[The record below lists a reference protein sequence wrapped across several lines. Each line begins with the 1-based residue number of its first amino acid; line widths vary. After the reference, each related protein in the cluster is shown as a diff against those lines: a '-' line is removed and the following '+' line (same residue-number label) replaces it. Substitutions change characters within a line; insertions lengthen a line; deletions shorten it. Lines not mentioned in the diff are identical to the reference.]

1 MHARKSEY
9 AFTLVEMLVSIAVL
23 AILVLLVARLVSS
36 AATITTLGNKSMDT
50 GSQARQLLDRMGVDF
65 DQMVKRSDVSYYV
78 KTGNGAQFGQP
89 GNDQIA
95 FFSAIPGYYPQT
107 GYKSDIALTAYRVNA
122 ISTSP
127 SYNRMERMGKGLHLN
142 GGYANATPLLFL
154 DSANSTTIFSIWPTA
169 TNATST
175 DPDYEVIGPQV
186 FRFEYYY
193 LLTPTGPSGLSGLSI
208 GPWLNASLPVIKD
221 VAAIVVDVA
230 AIDPKSKVLLTDAQM
245 TTLITRL
252 PDYNAATMGLPG
264 QLLAAWQDR
273 LNTDP
278 QITAMPRPAIQ
289 GVRLYERYFY
299 LNQ

>member
-1 MHARKSEY
+1 MHARKSLH

-36 AATITTLGNKSMDT
+36 AATITTLGNKRMDT
-50 GSQARQLLDRMGVDF
+50 DAQARQLLDRVAVDF
-65 DQMVKRSDVSYYV
+65 DQMLKRSDISYYV
-78 KTGNGAQFGQP
+78 KTGNGAQP

-95 FFSAIPGYYPQT
+95 FFSSIPGYYPQT

-122 ISTSP
+122 VVTSP
-127 SYNRMERMGKGLHLN
+127 PYNRMERMGKGLHLN
-142 GGYANATPLLFL
+142 AGYANATPLLFL
-154 DSANSTTIFSIWPTA
+154 DSANSTTIFNIWPTA
-169 TNATST
+169 TNATSI
-175 DPDYEVIGPQV
+175 DLDYEVIGPQV

-193 LLTPTGPSGLSGLSI
+193 LLTPTGPSGLSGLSP
-208 GPWLNASLPVIKD
+208 GPWANASLPVIKD
-221 VAAIVVDVA
+221 VAAIVVDIA
-230 AIDPKSKVLLTDAQM
+230 AIDPKSKVLLTDAQI
-245 TTLITRL
+245 TTLVTRL
-252 PDYNAATMGLPG
+252 PDFNAGIMPGPG
-264 QLLAAWQDR
+264 QLLATWQDR